1 VPIVI
6 DRPYVSSRTQLDSGS
21 VARDMVVPADKAT
34 EPFRK
39 RMDYAS
45 VSDARGNH
53 NQHAITAILM
63 KALAPRDVGVIE
75 GLFQNL
81 IQLLM

>member
-6 DRPYVSSRTQLDSGS
+6 DRPDVSGRPQLDSGS
-21 VARDMVVPADKAT
+21 VARDMVVPADKTT

-39 RMDYAS
+39 RVDYAS

-63 KALAPRDVGVIE
+63 KTLIPRNIGIIE
-75 GLFQNL
+75 GFFQNL
-81 IQLLM
+81 I